1 MGDGLSWPV
10 LDLVAVLGPWAA
22 PWPPMP
28 AAERLLIELMPS
40 KQVTMMVARQDERNL
55 VDTALSAFFLGEG
68 KVIVG

>member
-1 MGDGLSWPV
+1 
-10 LDLVAVLGPWAA
+10 
-22 PWPPMP
+22 MP

>member
-1 MGDGLSWPV
+1 V
-10 LDLVAVLGPWAA
+10 LDLVAVLGPWAT
-22 PWPPMP
+22 PWLPMR

-55 VDTALSAFFLGEG
+55 VDIALSAFFLGEG